1 MSTAAGVGLG
11 ISMNI
16 LLTNDDGI
24 FAPGLRALAE
34 ALAPLGSV
42 RAVAPEREQS
52 AAGHAITLHKP
63 LRMDPVTMPGL
74 EIEAFSSN
82 GTPADC
88 VILGCLTAPFP
99 PDLVVSG
106 INRGANL
113 GEEVLYSGT
122 VSAAMEAALQGMRA
136 MAISVCSYEAE
147 DFSVPARVAALLA
160 EPVRQAS
167 LPDDCF
173 LNVNVP
179 ALDWADLTG
188 VEITHLGRRA
198 YINAVDRRQ
207 DPRGR
212 PYYWFTGEAQESRS
226 GEGTD
231 IGAIAEGRVSITPV
245 HYDLTSH
252 EARDGL
258 LGVAEVLDAGI
269 KRG

>member
-1 MSTAAGVGLG
+1 
-11 ISMNI
+11 MNI
-16 LLTNDDGI
+16 LITNDDGI
-24 FAPGLRALAE
+24 FAPGLRALVE
-34 ALAPLGSV
+34 ALLPLGRV
-42 RAVAPEREQS
+42 WAVAPEREQS

-63 LRMDPVTMPGL
+63 LRMDPVELNGL
-74 EIEAFSSN
+74 DVEAYSSN

-88 VILGCLTAPFP
+88 VILGYLTASAR
-99 PDLVVSG
+99 PDLVVAG

-136 MAISVCSYEAE
+136 MAVSVCSYDTE
-147 DFSVPARVAALLA
+147 DFSGAARAAALLA
-160 EPVRQAS
+160 RPVREAE

-179 ALDWADLTG
+179 ALAWEELTG
-188 VEITHLGRRA
+188 VEVTHLGRRA
-198 YINAVDRRQ
+198 YINAVDRRE

-226 GEGTD
+226 GAGTD
-231 IGAIAEGRVSITPV
+231 IGAIAAGRVSITPV
-245 HYDLTSH
+245 HFDLTSH
-252 EARDGL
+252 EAVAGL
-258 LGVAEVLDAGI
+258 RGVAAILDAGV